1 MFGEVMAIYIKSVL
15 IIYRIGRIS
24 VKNGPIFNPKP
35 PFESSAQALSAHK
48 SMGLHLLEQVR

>member
-1 MFGEVMAIYIKSVL
+1 MAIYIKSVL

-35 PFESSAQALSAHK
+35 PLESSEQALSVHK
-48 SMGLHLLEQVR
+48 SMRVRLLEQVR